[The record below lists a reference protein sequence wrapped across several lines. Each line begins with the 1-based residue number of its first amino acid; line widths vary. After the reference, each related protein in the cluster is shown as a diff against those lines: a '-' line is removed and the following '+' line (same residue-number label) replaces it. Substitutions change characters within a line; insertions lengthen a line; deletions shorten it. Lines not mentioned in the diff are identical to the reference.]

1 MFKFVEAVF
10 ASKHYLY
17 NADTNTIYMDDKQ
30 MSYEE
35 FDEEFFIIDIQ
46 DIDTYN
52 FDQDMKDLMFIDY
65 LYNEMY
71 IELYKTD
78 SEKALEAMF

>member
-17 NADTNTIYMDDKQ
+17 NTDTNTVYMDDKQ

-65 LYNEMY
+65 LYKDMY
-71 IELYKTD
+71 IQLYKTD

>member
-1 MFKFVEAVF
+1 
-10 ASKHYLY
+10 
-17 NADTNTIYMDDKQ
+17 

-52 FDQDMKDLMFIDY
+52 FDQDMKDLMYINY
-65 LYNEMY
+65 LYKDMY
-71 IELYKTD
+71 IQLYKTE

>member
-17 NADTNTIYMDDKQ
+17 STDTNTIYMDDKQ

-52 FDQDMKDLMFIDY
+52 FDQ
-65 LYNEMY
+65 
-71 IELYKTD
+71 
-78 SEKALEAMF
+78 

>member
-10 ASKHYLY
+10 AFRHYLY
-17 NADTNTIYMDDKQ
+17 NTDTNTIYMDDNQ

-52 FDQDMKDLMFIDY
+52 FDQDMKDLM
-65 LYNEMY
+65 Y
-71 IELYKTD
+71 IQLYKTD

>member
-17 NADTNTIYMDDKQ
+17 NADTNTVYMDANQ

-35 FDEEFFIIDIQ
+35 FDEEYFVIDIL
-46 DIDTYN
+46 DIDTYA
-52 FDQDMKDLMFIDY
+52 FKTELSKVLYRDY
-65 LYNEMY
+65 IYNEAY
-71 IELYKTD
+71 AELYKTD
-78 SEKALEAMF
+78 SEKALKAMF

>member
-10 ASKHYLY
+10 VSKHYLY
-17 NADTNTIYMDDKQ
+17 RTDTNTIYMDDKQ

-52 FDQDMKDLMFIDY
+52 FDQDMKDLVFRDY